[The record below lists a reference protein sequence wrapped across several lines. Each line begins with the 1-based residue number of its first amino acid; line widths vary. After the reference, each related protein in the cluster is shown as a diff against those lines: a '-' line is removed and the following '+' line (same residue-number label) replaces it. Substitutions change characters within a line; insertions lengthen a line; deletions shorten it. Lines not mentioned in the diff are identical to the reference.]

1 MTMITSL
8 IILQF
13 VIMDPLGNLPIFI
26 SILKN
31 TSASRRRFIIIREMI
46 IALIFMLLFLFL
58 GEKILSVLN
67 LKTEIVSI
75 SGGIVLFLI
84 AIPMIFPSFNQISN
98 NNDQQE
104 KQSEPFLVPLAI
116 PLIAGPSLLATLIL
130 LSHQY
135 ASHMWYLLISLF
147 ISWFISL
154 FILLSSNLFL
164 KLLGKKGI
172 NALERLMGL
181 VLIMLSTQMFLNG
194 IGSWFKI

>member
-1 MTMITSL
+1 MTTIISL
-8 IILQF
+8 VILLL

-31 TSASRRRFIIIREMI
+31 TSSSRRRFVIVREMI
-46 IALIFMLLFLFL
+46 IALLFMLLFLFL

-67 LKTEIVSI
+67 LKTETVSI

-84 AIPMIFPSFNQISN
+84 AVQMIFPTSEPVNTTNNQK
-98 NNDQQE
+98 E
-104 KQSEPFLVPLAI
+104 KKDEPFLVPLAI
-116 PLIAGPSLLATLIL
+116 PLVAGPSLLATLIL

-135 ASHMWYLLISLF
+135 SSHMCYLLIALF
-147 ISWFISL
+147 VSWLISM
-154 FILLSSNLFL
+154 FILLSSNFFL
-164 KLLGKKGI
+164 KILGKKGI

-194 IGSWFKI
+194 ISSWFKI